1 MLRAVGSNRPTVRAT
16 RRIAAIAGVVAGLLL
31 AAGCGDD
38 GGSSDTL
45 PPMITTTTTT
55 TLPVTT
61 TTMVSYYEVQS
72 GDILSK
78 IAESFGVT
86 QADLMSVN
94 GIDDPD
100 HIEVG
105 QVLKIPPPK
114 QVADTLPPTTA
125 ASATSSTVAP

>member
-1 MLRAVGSNRPTVRAT
+1 MGLLT
-16 RRIAAIAGVVAGLLL
+16 IAA
-31 AAGCGDD
+31 CGDD
-38 GGSSDTL
+38 SGSTDTL
-45 PPMITTTTTT
+45 PPMITTTTTST
-55 TLPVTT
+55 TMLVTT

-86 QADLMSVN
+86 QAALMSVN

-100 HIEVG
+100 HIEAG
-105 QVLKIPPPK
+105 QVLKIPPPQ

-125 ASATSSTVAP
+125 PSASATSSTVAP

>member
-1 MLRAVGSNRPTVRAT
+1 MIGGL
-16 RRIAAIAGVVAGLLL
+16 VAGLSL
-31 AAGCGDD
+31 AAACGD
-38 GGSSDTL
+38 GSSGADTL

-55 TLPVTT
+55 TVLATT

-125 ASATSSTVAP
+125 GSATSSSISA

>member
-1 MLRAVGSNRPTVRAT
+1 M
-16 RRIAAIAGVVAGLLL
+16 GVVAGLSL
-31 AAGCGDD
+31 AAACGDA
-38 GGSSDTL
+38 GGSGDTL
-45 PPMITTTTTT
+45 PPMITTTTSTT
-55 TLPVTT
+55 MLVTT

-86 QADLMSVN
+86 QADLMSAN

-105 QVLKIPPPK
+105 QVLTIPPPK
-114 QVADTLPPTTA
+114 QVADTLPA
-125 ASATSSTVAP
+125 GSATSSTAAP